1 MSRDKGSRRQK
12 TRDRQPAKRTE
23 TDVRAGGVRSPDF
36 DLRRTHDAPVQE
48 DGRHRRQ
55 DLYQRISDSG
65 TAPAA
70 DAGTDDTVPWQAFGE
85 DSHIVQDSG
94 AGPRQSGQDFSPR
107 GSFHEG
113 RQQDSGYSG
122 QDDSGRLKRRD
133 ADFSRRGSRELS
145 GSTGASAS
153 SGAGS
158 TGSGGTPGGRRM
170 YQHGSRYQQRFQE
183 TAKAGELKEKQPE
196 PAGAEDH
203 GHRRQDL
210 YQGTSE
216 GGTAPAADAG
226 TDDMA
231 FRQDSGGSGRVK
243 RRDADFSRRGSR
255 EPSGSGG
262 TGPFAS
268 SGAASTGAGEP
279 PGRRRARQHGN
290 KYQQRFQE
298 AAKAGEPK
306 EKQPGAGGGE
316 PKRASKLEFTADEL
330 PPETADKKLT
340 HARRKAERVEK
351 KLGDAEARLP
361 SRKKLRMET
370 VSDPESGK
378 AKKRLKFEKEV
389 KSQRAHVKGPLP
401 LRPVKAGANMAIGY
415 AHKKIYQAE
424 EENVGIKAAHR
435 TELAGEAGVR
445 MAYHRHMTAPYRRA
459 AKLQQRSARANARLA
474 YRQTLQDNPELKKKF
489 LARMWQKQKL
499 KRQYAKAARE
509 AQKTGKRAK
518 DAAVTTE
525 KIAAWVINT
534 VKRHPVICGIIFLL
548 LLVVFLIASLFSS
561 FSNIGAG
568 GLGSIAASSY
578 LAEDADI
585 NNAELIY
592 TEWETDLQMEIGR
605 VETDRPGYDEYR
617 YNIGAIEHD
626 PYILMGYLT
635 SVYQDFTCEQ
645 IEGVLRQLFN
655 EQYSLT
661 FTEETETRYRTET
674 SVNPETGEETEE
686 EVPYE
691 WRILNVKLTAT
702 PLANLV
708 VQRMDE
714 EQKEICEILLQT
726 KGCRQYVENVFGT
739 NWLPYVTSYYGYRVH
754 PVSGGKDYHTGVD
767 IGMPQGT
774 EILAGHDGTVTL
786 AGNAGGYGLCVAI
799 EGGAYGG
806 HTLTTKYGHCSQVL
820 VSAGQEVR
828 AGDVIAKVGS
838 TGNSTGPHLHLEVLV
853 DGQYLNPLY
862 FADTGDTSERRLP
875 AAGAGGGGNY
885 FDYDVPPEALADEK
899 FAAMLAEAEKYLGY
913 PYVWGGASPSTSFD
927 CSGYV
932 SWVVNHCG
940 VGWNFGRL
948 TADGLL
954 GVCTPVSSA
963 DARPGDLIFF
973 QGTYNTSGASH
984 VGIYVG
990 NGMMIHCGDPISY
1003 ANINTSYWQQH
1014 FYTFARLP

>member
-1 MSRDKGSRRQK
+1 MSRDKEFRRPK
-12 TRDRQPAKRTE
+12 DAVRQPARKTE
-23 TDVRAGGVRSPDF
+23 TDVRAGEVRGQDF
-36 DLRRTHDAPVQE
+36 DLRRARDAPVQE
-48 DGRHRRQ
+48 DNRHRGRN
-55 DLYQRISDSG
+55 LYQGGSEDG
-65 TAPAA
+65 TVPAA
-70 DAGTDDTVPWQAFGE
+70 DSSVDYTASRQASGDSVP
-85 DSHIVQDSG
+85 DSRGDSQ
-94 AGPRQSGQDFSPR
+94 QSGPNFSGR
-107 GSFHEG
+107 DSFRES
-113 RQQDSGYSG
+113 RQQDSG
-122 QDDSGRLKRRD
+122 RFRRQD
-133 ADFSRRGSRELS
+133 ADFSRRGGQELS
-145 GSTGASAS
+145 GSGSSEASAAS
-153 SGAGS
+153 DGGS
-158 TGSGGTPGGRRM
+158 TN
-170 YQHGSRYQQRFQE
+170 
-183 TAKAGELKEKQPE
+183 AGE
-196 PAGAEDH
+196 
-203 GHRRQDL
+203 
-210 YQGTSE
+210 T
-216 GGTAPAADAG
+216 
-226 TDDMA
+226 
-231 FRQDSGGSGRVK
+231 
-243 RRDADFSRRGSR
+243 
-255 EPSGSGG
+255 
-262 TGPFAS
+262 
-268 SGAASTGAGEP
+268 
-279 PGRRRARQHGN
+279 PGRRRMHQHGN

-298 AAKAGEPK
+298 AAKAEEPQ
-306 EKQPGAGGGE
+306 EKQPGSAEGE
-316 PKRASKLEFTADEL
+316 PKRPSKLEFTADEL
-330 PPETADKKLT
+330 PPEAADKKLT
-340 HARRKAERVEK
+340 QARRRAERMEK
-351 KLGDAEARLP
+351 KLEDAEARLP

-370 VSDPESGK
+370 ASDPETGK
-378 AKKRLKFEKEV
+378 AKKRLKFEQEV
-389 KSQRAHVKGPLP
+389 KSQRAHVKGSLP
-401 LRPVKAGANMAIGY
+401 MRPVKAAANTAVGY

-424 EENVGIKAAHR
+424 EENVGVKAAHR
-435 TELAGEAGVR
+435 TELVGEAGVR
-445 MAYHRHMTAPYRRA
+445 TLYHRHKTAPYRRVT
-459 AKLQQRSARANARLA
+459 KLQQKSARANAQLA
-474 YRQTLQDNPELKKKF
+474 YRQALSDHPELKKNL

-525 KIAAWVINT
+525 KIAASVVNT
-534 VKRHPVICGIIFLL
+534 VKRHPVICGILVLL
-548 LLVVFLIASLFSS
+548 LLVVFLISSLFSS
-561 FSNIGAG
+561 FSNIGTG
-568 GLGSIAASSY
+568 GLGSIAASTY
-578 LAEDADI
+578 LAEDQDI

-592 TEWETDLQMEIGR
+592 TEWETDLQMEIDR

-635 SVYQDFTCEQ
+635 SAYQNFTYEQ

-661 FTEETETRYRTET
+661 FTEETEIRYRTET
-674 SVNPETGEETEE
+674 HVDPETGEETEE

-691 WRILNVKLTAT
+691 WHILNVKLTAT

-708 VQRMDE
+708 VQRMSS

-726 KGCRQYVENVFGT
+726 KGNRQYVKNVFGI

-754 PVSGGKDYHTGVD
+754 PISGEKNYHTGVD

-799 EGGAYGG
+799 EGEAYEG
-806 HTLTTKYGHCSQVL
+806 HSLTTKYGHCSQIL
-820 VSAGQEVR
+820 VSAGQEVN

-853 DGQYLNPLY
+853 DGQYRNPLY
-862 FADTGDTSERRLP
+862 FADTGDTSERHLP
-875 AAGAGGGGNY
+875 EAPVGGGGNY
-885 FDYDVPPEALADEK
+885 FNYDVPPEALADEK

-1014 FYTFARLP
+1014 FYTFGRLP